1 MFESKSTKLVFAL
14 KGQVLHW
21 ILGLVPK
28 KWLLFTV
35 NNRVIDPRDWNCAEI
50 ARKCQ
55 KRQNSGNTSMKVAE
69 TPAGNQQRE
78 TVHGPPFY
86 VAELYALSQNNTNVK
101 FDL

>member
-1 MFESKSTKLVFAL
+1 MFESKLTKLVFAL
-14 KGQVLHW
+14 NGQVLHW

-86 VAELYALSQNNTNVK
+86 VAV
-101 FDL
+101 FHDLHKVYVVHIIFS

>member
-50 ARKCQ
+50 AQKCQ
-55 KRQNSGNTSMKVAE
+55 KRQNSGNTSMKVVE

-86 VAELYALSQNNTNVK
+86 VAGKYENLNKRNFTRS
-101 FDL
+101 